1 MSWYVLS
8 KLSDIVGI
16 IGLPMAFFQICKI
29 ESRAKASENAI
40 NKFLILEKSSI
51 LNNIYNIIIQQDDAI
66 SEIQGMSDKGGG
78 TAKRMIIDCRNVI
91 ASVNVCIYNMPVEHE
106 ELSEIM
112 RQAISHI
119 QNYIDSRDKTE
130 LREASD
136 DLYVVISTLKQI
148 QANDIRERMELIS
161 KK

>member
-1 MSWYVLS
+1 
-8 KLSDIVGI
+8 
-16 IGLPMAFFQICKI
+16 
-29 ESRAKASENAI
+29 
-40 NKFLILEKSSI
+40 
-51 LNNIYNIIIQQDDAI
+51 
-66 SEIQGMSDKGGG
+66 MSDKGGG
-78 TAKRMIIDCRNVI
+78 TAKRVINDCRNVI
-91 ASVNVCIYNMPVEHE
+91 ASVNICIYNMPVEYD

-119 QNYIDSRDKTE
+119 QNYIDSREKTE